1 MRTLLRLIARL
12 PLAFL
17 HRVGTVLGWTMYGMS
32 PTYRRHVRENL
43 AAARYDDAR
52 LRRRAI
58 AAAGQMITEL
68 PALWFRA
75 HEDVVALVREV
86 EGIEAAF
93 AAQKSGKAILFLTPH
108 MGSFEIA

>member
-1 MRTLLRLIARL
+1 MGKVLRLIARL
-12 PLAFL
+12 PLKFL
-17 HRVGTVLGWTMYGMS
+17 HRLGSVLGWTMYGMS

-68 PALWFRA
+68 PALLFRPQ
-75 HEDVVALVREV
+75 EERVARLEEV
-86 EGIEAAF
+86 QGAKSAVAGQK
-93 AAQKSGKAILFLTPH
+93 AAQAV
-108 MGSFEIA
+108 